1 IMHIVGR
8 QKQMLLLTLTGFIL
22 RIGILYGQ
30 FYLNPTYLLEAYAIS
45 GGIFY
50 GICYIVFSNS
60 AGLEVKDHILLVKKV
75 GFLLIFITSL
85 GVMVNITLRVL
96 GL

>member
-1 IMHIVGR
+1 MIMHIVGR

-50 GICYIVFSNS
+50 GLCYMVFAGA
-60 AGLEVKDHILLVKKV
+60 AGLKVKDHIILIKSYLFIMVATLL
-75 GFLLIFITSL
+75 GFVIAS
-85 GVMVNITLRVL
+85 VLRML

>member
-1 IMHIVGR
+1 
-8 QKQMLLLTLTGFIL
+8 MLLLTLTGFIL

-50 GICYIVFSNS
+50 GLCYMVFAGA
-60 AGLEVKDHILLVKKV
+60 AGLKVKDHIILIKKV
-75 GFLLIFITSL
+75 IFFIMVATLLGFVIAS
-85 GVMVNITLRVL
+85 VLRML

>member
-1 IMHIVGR
+1 MIMHIVGR

-50 GICYIVFSNS
+50 GICYIVF
-60 AGLEVKDHILLVKKV
+60 LILLALKLKI
-75 GFLLIFITSL
+75 IFYW
-85 GVMVNITLRVL
+85 LRKLVSY
-96 GL
+96 